1 MPNDE
6 RKAVYAGSFDP
17 LTNGHLWMVEQ
28 GLKDMHFDAVL
39 ENLGRTLVEL
49 EVPGEL
55 IGEAAVIAESI
66 RDEVLGRSA
75 SINHTQASRRR

>member
-1 MPNDE
+1 MTVAFGGPNNYDG
-6 RKAVYAGSFDP
+6 RDMNSAHS
-17 LTNGHLWMVEQ
+17 WMVEQ

-55 IGEAAVIAESI
+55 IGEAAVIAESV

-75 SINHTQASRRR
+75 SIKHTQASRRR